1 MPALPGRAPVL
12 KESPRQPLARPPCLG
27 QPELREVEP
36 LRIVVVVSQFWPVI
50 GGAEVQA
57 RRLAAELLRQGVD
70 VEVWTARLQRAW
82 PRAETLD
89 GLRVR
94 RFGSPWLLGRRFLR
108 KLGRY
113 SFLLATFV
121 ELLLRRRCYDVVHVH
136 QVLGAAAAAALAG
149 RLASHPVVARISST
163 GSTSDLLVSGRV
175 QRALARRFL
184 TRVVAVSAQAAEDCR
199 RWGYRAEQ
207 IVRIPNGVAVP
218 ATAPASGE
226 SEELEVLYLGGLR
239 REKRVDLVIEAWK
252 SAGGP
257 GRLTI
262 AGEGPEEDRLCRL
275 AQTASPPVRFLGRV
289 EDPRPLLERCDVFV
303 LASDAEG
310 MSNALLEAMA
320 CGRACIATYVG
331 GNVDAL
337 APELGA
343 PPAPG
348 SYAVGS
354 AGLLVRVGDASALA
368 AGLQALARSP
378 ELRGSLGRAARQ
390 RCLARF
396 RLEAVAESYR
406 RLYADLVGP
415 RAGWPP
421 AVRTSS
427 VTPTTSR

>member
-1 MPALPGRAPVL
+1 MKA
-12 KESPRQPLARPPCLG
+12 S
-27 QPELREVEP
+27 P
-36 LRIVVVVSQFWPVI
+36 LRVIVVVSQFWPVI

-94 RFGSPWLLGRRFLR
+94 RFGSPWLLGRLFLR
-108 KLGRY
+108 RIERY
-113 SFLLATFV
+113 FFMLATFV
-121 ELLLRRRCYDVVHVH
+121 ELLRRRRSYDVVHVH

-149 RLASHPVVARISST
+149 RLAGHPVVARISST
-163 GSTSDLLVSGRV
+163 GSTSDLLVSGRGGFGI
-175 QRALARRFL
+175 QRAVARRFL
-184 TRVVAVSAQAAEDCR
+184 TRVVAVSAQAAEECR
-199 RWGYRAEQ
+199 RWGYRADQ
-207 IVRIPNGVAVP
+207 IVHIPNGVAVP
-218 ATAPASGE
+218 ATAPAHGE

-262 AGEGPEEDRLCRL
+262 AGEGPEGDRLRRL
-275 AQTASPPVRFLGRV
+275 AQAVSQPVRFLGRV
-289 EDPRPLLERCDVFV
+289 EDPQPLLERCDILV

-331 GNVDAL
+331 GNVAAL
-337 APELGA
+337 GPELA
-343 PPAPG
+343 VPPPAG
-348 SYAVGS
+348 RYAVGS
-354 AGLLVRVGDASALA
+354 AGLLVRVGDAAALA

-378 ELRGSLGRAARQ
+378 ELRGWLGRAARQ

-421 AVRTSS
+421 TV
-427 VTPTTSR
+427 